1 MNTTRLLSLLLL
13 LSARSAL
20 ADGVA
25 VIGSAELPKL
35 DGVTIQKLFTG
46 RIVEINGTRISV
58 VNAVPGNAV
67 RNRFLA
73 TFLNQND
80 EKYIAYWTVRK
91 FIGKGQPP
99 PELDS
104 GAAVI
109 RFVQSTPGAVGY
121 IDAADLTPGLN
132 VLSRK

>member
-1 MNTTRLLSLLLL
+1 M
-13 LSARSAL
+13 